1 MLCSSKKTWFSNKV
15 IFQRKNPPSLIE
27 VGSSLAFIASTTSS
41 KYANAW
47 PVGLLPLR
55 SNSTGL
61 AKRKPW
67 KKPRISW
74 EVAWK
79 GKPRKRNRGNP
90 LSEAKDRAA
99 AHVTSFCVNMKDVL
113 FEGCLSPFGKYESKQ
128 IGSQLQLLIWHLGS
142 LRWDIGECLK
152 HLRDILDS
160 ANLGGEN
167 KKLTNSSL
175 GTW

>member
-1 MLCSSKKTWFSNKV
+1 MLCRYALQKKHDSPTKSSS
-15 IFQRKNPPSLIE
+15 KNPPSLIE

-55 SNSTGL
+55 SNSTAGL

-90 LSEAKDRAA
+90 LSA

-113 FEGCLSPFGKYESKQ
+113 FEGCLTAWALLEKYESKQ

-160 ANLGGEN
+160 ANLGGEQHDRN
-167 KKLTNSSL
+167 ISRRCL
-175 GTW
+175 G

>member
-1 MLCSSKKTWFSNKV
+1 MPLCPSKKHDSPTKSSSNENIHPKSV
-15 IFQRKNPPSLIE
+15 NP
-27 VGSSLAFIASTTSS
+27 SLAFIASTTSS

-128 IGSQLQLLIWHLGS
+128 IGSQLQLLIWHLGW
-142 LRWDIGECLK
+142 LRWDIWERLK
-152 HLRDILDS
+152 HLGNILDS

>member
-1 MLCSSKKTWFSNKV
+1 MPLCPSKRHDSPTKSSSNENIHPKSV
-15 IFQRKNPPSLIE
+15 NP
-27 VGSSLAFIASTTSS
+27 SLAFIASTTSS

-55 SNSTGL
+55 NNSTAGL

-90 LSEAKDRAA
+90 RMSRVSVWTWRMSFLKDAWA
-99 AHVTSFCVNMKDVL
+99 L
-113 FEGCLSPFGKYESKQ
+113 LEKYESKQ
-128 IGSQLQLLIWHLGS
+128 IGSQLQLLIWHLGW
-142 LRWDIGECLK
+142 LRWDIWECLK
-152 HLRDILDS
+152 HLGDILNS
-160 ANLGGEN
+160 ANLGGE
-167 KKLTNSSL
+167 KKNLTY
-175 GTW
+175 